1 VSRKSRET
9 WIRKLTAAAEALQ
22 KNDSRAPH
30 DNPSAPIADN
40 GASKGGDDWQESY
53 SELPSPIASFSME
66 NPYARAR
73 AATEDGSIGRR
84 APATADVVFTHS
96 ISLCDM

>member
-40 GASKGGDDWQESY
+40 GASNGGDDWQESY

-73 AATEDGSIGRR
+73 AATEDGRR
-84 APATADVVFTHS
+84 SSATADVVFTHS
-96 ISLCDM
+96 ISDMIVL